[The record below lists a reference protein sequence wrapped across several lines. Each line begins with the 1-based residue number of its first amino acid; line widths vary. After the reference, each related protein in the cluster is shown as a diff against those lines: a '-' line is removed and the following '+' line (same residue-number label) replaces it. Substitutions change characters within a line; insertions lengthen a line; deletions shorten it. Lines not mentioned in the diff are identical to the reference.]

1 MANPI
6 MLDLTGNE
14 TADELYT
21 KGIELFGEH
30 AYETARQTFLLV
42 SFTFNDAV
50 IDPTSERHARLINAM
65 AWGVLSTLAASNQI
79 GAGQEIEI
87 RERVAKVLGERRLSN
102 ENALE
107 RIIPFTIYL
116 LRRAGGAVLV
126 PLPVV
131 DSIAR
136 SEATFTIAPPEDG
149 VFLMREIDESELT
162 PQQKEERA
170 ARRKLGTVWYEK
182 PNTPE
187 GGNNGND

>member
-14 TADELYT
+14 TAEELYA

-42 SFTFNDAV
+42 SFAFNDAA

-65 AWGVLSTLAASNQI
+65 AWGVLSTLAAGNQI

-87 RERVAKVLGERRLSN
+87 RERVARVLAERRVVN
-102 ENALE
+102 EDALE

-116 LRRAGGAVLV
+116 LRKAGGVVLI
-126 PLPVV
+126 PLPIV
-131 DSIAR
+131 DSIMR
-136 SEATFTIAPPEDG
+136 SAATFTIQVQEG
-149 VFLMREIDESELT
+149 NVFLMREVDDSDLT
-162 PQQKEERA
+162 PEQKEERE
-170 ARRKLGTVWYEK
+170 ARRKFGGVWYSAPPR
-182 PNTPE
+182 PNKD
-187 GGNNGND
+187 GS